1 MKASRALFS
10 LDCSACKQ
18 KILAE
23 GYTNCRPQPQP
34 QMLQHGLVTLASA
47 GMQQENE
54 EEAAVNDMK
63 NHMLVAP
70 TSTVSSHSATE
81 SRAELEEEGSAST
94 DMAVDTPDESSDEE
108 QQVEMAIM
116 GNGPALTVGDAS
128 PSSPGHT
135 RHAHDKVVRAQK
147 KIQKSTAGMT
157 YTVLTQAEIVGFIK
171 SKPARPSP
179 AGTHEL
185 VMTQLLDHFDPTH
198 IRRTGDKGNFKAEL
212 TTIMKS
218 GAKAFCLPFDMLLW
232 APFAYVFGMADNRGV
247 FAQLG
252 SW

>member
-23 GYTNCRPQPQP
+23 GYTNCRPQP